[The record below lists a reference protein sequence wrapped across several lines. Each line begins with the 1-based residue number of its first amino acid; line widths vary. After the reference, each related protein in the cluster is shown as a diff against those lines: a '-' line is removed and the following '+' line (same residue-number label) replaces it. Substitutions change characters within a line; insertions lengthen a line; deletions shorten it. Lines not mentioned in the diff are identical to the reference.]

1 MKPAVHN
8 ALALVVAAAIAS
20 GAANAQTTRQTDISQ
35 NADDGNDDN
44 IETIFVYGEP
54 DKTKTATKL
63 NLSVFETP
71 QVVSVI
77 SRDQIDD
84 FSLRETNSL
93 LAYVPGVTVEQVETG
108 RTYYTARGF
117 DIVNFQYDGVGV
129 PFSYGLTQGHDD
141 TTIYEQVEIV
151 KGATGLT

>member
-1 MKPAVHN
+1 MRIPARS
-8 ALALVVAAAIAS
+8 ALALSVAAVIS
-20 GAANAQTTRQTDISQ
+20 GMANAQSNQETEVGDS
-35 NADDGNDDN
+35 AVGS
-44 IETIFVYGEP
+44 IETVFIYGEP

-93 LAYVPGVTVEQVETG
+93 LTYVPGVTVEQVETG

-129 PFSYGLTQGHDD
+129 PFSYGL
-141 TTIYEQVEIV
+141 
-151 KGATGLT
+151 